1 MTRFMRSSLCTMT
14 RFMSCDLEI
23 THSNPE
29 RKKKKNSFS
38 ACRGKDAYNYS
49 SQTPLGGNLVQ

>member
-1 MTRFMRSSLCTMT
+1 MTRFMRSSLCTIT

-29 RKKKKNSFS
+29 KKTYFS
-38 ACRGKDAYNYS
+38 ACRGKAAYSYS